1 MKRVVAVLV
10 GLVFFS
16 GSVALA
22 QDAAKIAAG
31 KKAYTDQK
39 CCEPAIR
46 LPAKGT
52 KTASALDKVGT
63 KLSAADT
70 KKWLTNTA
78 EMEAKVT
85 PKPKVSMAGFMKTKK
100 LTDADVDALVAY
112 LQPLK

>member
-1 MKRVVAVLV
+1 MKRAVAVLV

-39 CCEPAIR
+39 CSTCHQIAGQ
-46 LPAKGT
+46 GT
-52 KTASALDKVGT
+52 KMASALDKVGT

-85 PKPKVSMAGFMKTKK
+85 PKPKASMANFMKTKK

-112 LQPLK
+112 LQSLK

>member
-39 CCEPAIR
+39 CSTCHQIA
-46 LPAKGT
+46 GQGG

-85 PKPKVSMAGFMKTKK
+85 PKPKVSMAGFMKSKK

-112 LQPLK
+112 LQSLK